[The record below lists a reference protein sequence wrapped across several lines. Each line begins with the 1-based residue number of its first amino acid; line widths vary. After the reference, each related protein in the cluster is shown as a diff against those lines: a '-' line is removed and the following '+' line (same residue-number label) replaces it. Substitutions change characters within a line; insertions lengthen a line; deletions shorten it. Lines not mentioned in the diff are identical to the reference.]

1 MGAGRVL
8 GHVGVMG
15 VRRVL
20 GQAWISTLISA
31 GLQAGSTIYSS
42 HMQQTIAKMQKRT
55 AEEIQRKQEAAA
67 AAEEA
72 KAKAAA
78 DAAAGAG
85 ATGASGAPGT
95 PGTAGAGGSTILGI
109 DQSVFIAGGVGL
121 ALMLGVV
128 AIVAS
133 KSSGTPVIRNA
144 A

>member
-72 KAKAAA
+72 KAKAAE
-78 DAAAGAG
+78 DAAAGA
-85 ATGASGAPGT
+85 TGDSGAPGT
-95 PGTAGAGGSTILGI
+95 PGAPGATSKILGI

-133 KSSGTPVIRNA
+133 KSSGKESNLRNA